1 MQPPLLPFARFGPQ
15 PQQWQRARSQ
25 RHGDA
30 KAGAARS
37 IFVVDRIDFMQL
49 RACQPLQQPRIDRR
63 RDGLRSPRAGGN
75 APQSGDQGG
84 RVVHVCSCNV
94 LYIAS
99 PSLNRVAVFSG
110 WGLHP
115 SRHAANS
122 AAHPPTSRS
131 DRRQSGRSSG
141 VEHNLAKVGVEGSN
155 PFARSSFQHIAKNAA
170 RRSRLSGSSPA
181 EPFDRQRRDID
192 SRHIPPRK
200 RGDDAGGDGSER
212 QSEMLVTERV
222 EQIVDT
228 A

>member
-84 RVVHVCSCNV
+84 RVAHVCSCNV
-94 LYIAS
+94 LYIES
-99 PSLNRVAVFSG
+99 PSLNRIAVFSG

-155 PFARSSFQHIAKNAA
+155 PFARSSFSAHSEKCRKAIPTIGIIPCRTVRSPAA
-170 RRSRLSGSSPA
+170 RYR
-181 EPFDRQRRDID
+181 
-192 SRHIPPRK
+192 
-200 RGDDAGGDGSER
+200 
-212 QSEMLVTERV
+212 
-222 EQIVDT
+222 
-228 A
+228 